1 MFGLKKESAE
11 EKEAKKQ
18 AKLKQNMEEFKDK
31 YNLSE
36 ISEDDFKAILNI
48 SRSLSGNDLIQLGMA
63 LSFDKAEEQAKV
75 SSLSALIEQN
85 WIIINMLNRI
95 NNNLEKITNK

>member
-18 AKLKQNMEEFKDK
+18 AKLKQNMEEFKDR

-95 NNNLEKITNK
+95 NNNLEKLTNK